1 MLLAPQFLAQLERLQ
16 LVNRRRLTG
25 TLMGEHR
32 SPRHGPSLDFADFRD
47 YYPGDDLR
55 RLDVAALARLDRLLL
70 TLYDAEDDLTLRLL
84 VAPSGSMDRE
94 TLQPAPALARPDRP
108 LLKLCH
114 AVDDL
119 RRRRRGDTAGSVE
132 GEKLQRATELAGAL
146 GFVALTRRD
155 EVVLSEFPPAGHPR
169 RFRGRAS
176 AVELF
181 EHLAGLKAAGET
193 RLSQAADR
201 LLSQRGSAGLV
212 VVISDLLTAD
222 WDDGLRRLPARGAD
236 LAVVHLVH
244 PSDLD
249 PVLEGDLELVDAETA
264 ERLEVSLNAD
274 IVADYR
280 SAALAWADDVAARV
294 RSRGGVY
301 VRVLSSESVETM
313 LLRRARDARILR

>member
-70 TLYDAEDDLTLRLL
+70 KLYDAEDDLTLRLL
-84 VAPSGSMDRE
+84 VDTSGSM
-94 TLQPAPALARPDRP
+94 
-108 LLKLCH
+108 
-114 AVDDL
+114 
-119 RRRRRGDTAGSVE
+119 E
-132 GEKLQRATELAGAL
+132 GEKLQRAKELAGAL

-181 EHLAGLKAAGET
+181 EHLAGLEAAGET

-264 ERLEVSLNAD
+264 ERLEVSLDAD

-294 RSRGGVY
+294 RSRGGAY